1 MNTEAK
7 DKSGLKLLMVI
18 GTAWLFDAADVA
30 LLSFIMPLLKKEW
43 TLTDSQ
49 IGLVSSIT
57 TVGMMIGALLFGY
70 LADKFGKKNIIIVT
84 LLIFSISNLVLALT
98 MDLPQFL
105 IVRFITGIGLG
116 GELPVA
122 STIIADAFSG
132 HKRSRMLILVD
143 SFWAIGWILASLMA
157 FLFMPLYG
165 WRPTVIITSLMA
177 LYTLVIR
184 RHLPEQTNT
193 KNTKLNLKVAL
204 GQIFSPEYRRATICL
219 SILWFVIMFAYYGMF
234 LWLPS
239 VLIKRGFSV
248 VHSFGYTLLMSV
260 AQLPGY
266 FLAAYLMGKLSR
278 KRVLE
283 IYLIGTIIGAF
294 LFGTAQ
300 TVFMVVF
307 SSCLLSFFTLGA
319 WGIMIALTPTQYP
332 IEVRGVG
339 IGFTQSIGRIGA
351 TIGPYLIGF
360 SLGMNLSIAT
370 IFFYFVIALVI
381 GILVLIFG
389 MVDNDQK
396 DSSKV
401 ATD

>member
-1 MNTEAK
+1 MNEK
-7 DKSGLKLLMVI
+7 GGLKLLMVI

-30 LLSFIMPLLKKEW
+30 LLSFIMPLIKKEW
-43 TLTDSQ
+43 LLNDNQ

-57 TVGMMIGALLFGY
+57 TVGMMFGAILFGY
-70 LADKFGKKNIIIVT
+70 LADKFGKKNIIIIT
-84 LLIFSISNLVLALT
+84 LLIFSVSNLVLALT
-98 MDLPQFL
+98 TNVEQFML
-105 IVRFITGIGLG
+105 VRFITGIGLG

-122 STIIADAFSG
+122 TTIIADSFSG
-132 HKRSRMLILVD
+132 HRRSKMLILVD
-143 SFWAIGWILASLMA
+143 SFWAIGWILASLLA

-165 WRPTVIITSLMA
+165 WRFTVIATSIMA

-184 RHLPEQTNT
+184 RHLPEQTNI
-193 KNTKLNLKVAL
+193 KNKRLNLRIAL
-204 GQIFSPEYRRATICL
+204 NEIWSKKYRRATICL
-219 SILWFVIMFAYYGMF
+219 SLLWFIIMFTYYGMF

-248 VHSFGYTLLMSV
+248 VHSFGYTLIMSL

-278 KRVLE
+278 KKVLG
-283 IYLIGTIIGAF
+283 IYLVGTIIGAF

-300 TVFMVVF
+300 NVFMVVF

-319 WGIMIALTPTQYP
+319 WGILIALTPTQYP
-332 IEVRGVG
+332 MNIRGVG

-360 SLGMNLSIAT
+360 SLSINLSIST
-370 IFFYFVIALVI
+370 IFFYFVVSLII
-381 GILVLIFG
+381 GILILIFG

-396 DSSKV
+396 NIQIEN
-401 ATD
+401 

>member
-1 MNTEAK
+1 MDTQANE
-7 DKSGLKLLMVI
+7 KSGLKLLMVI

-30 LLSFIMPLLKKEW
+30 LLSFIMPLIKKEW
-43 TLTDSQ
+43 FLNDNQ

-57 TVGMMIGALLFGY
+57 TVGMMFGAILFGY
-70 LADKFGKKNIIIVT
+70 LADKFGKKNIIVIT
-84 LLIFSISNLVLALT
+84 LLIFSVSNLVLALT
-98 MDLPQFL
+98 TNVEQFMF
-105 IVRFITGIGLG
+105 VRFITGIGLG
-116 GELPVA
+116 GELPVTT
-122 STIIADAFSG
+122 TIIADSFSG
-132 HKRSRMLILVD
+132 HRRSKMLILVD
-143 SFWAIGWILASLMA
+143 SFWAIGWILASLLA

-165 WRPTVIITSLMA
+165 WRFTVIATSIMA

-184 RHLPEQTNT
+184 RHLPEQTNI
-193 KNTKLNLKVAL
+193 KNKRLNLRIAL
-204 GQIFSPEYRRATICL
+204 NQIWSKKYRRATVCL
-219 SILWFVIMFAYYGMF
+219 SLLWFIIMFTYYGMF

-248 VHSFGYTLLMSV
+248 VHSFGYTLIMSF

-278 KRVLE
+278 KKVLG
-283 IYLIGTIIGAF
+283 IYLVGTIIGSF

-300 TVFMVVF
+300 NVFMVVF

-319 WGIMIALTPTQYP
+319 WGILIALTPTQYP
-332 IEVRGVG
+332 MNIRGVG

-360 SLGMNLSIAT
+360 SLSINLNIST
-370 IFFYFVIALVI
+370 IFSYFVGSLII
-381 GILVLIFG
+381 GILILVFG

-396 DSSKV
+396 NIQIEN
-401 ATD
+401 

>member
-1 MNTEAK
+1 
-7 DKSGLKLLMVI
+7 MVI

-30 LLSFIMPLLKKEW
+30 LLSFIMPLIKKEW
-43 TLTDSQ
+43 FLNDNQ

-57 TVGMMIGALLFGY
+57 TVGMMFGAILFGY
-70 LADKFGKKNIIIVT
+70 LADKFGKKNIIVIT
-84 LLIFSISNLVLALT
+84 LLIFSVSNLVLALT
-98 MDLPQFL
+98 TNVEQFMF
-105 IVRFITGIGLG
+105 VRFITGIGLG
-116 GELPVA
+116 GELPVTT
-122 STIIADAFSG
+122 TIIADSFSG
-132 HKRSRMLILVD
+132 HRRSKMLILVD
-143 SFWAIGWILASLMA
+143 SFWAIGWILASLLA

-165 WRPTVIITSLMA
+165 WRFTVIATSIMA

-184 RHLPEQTNT
+184 RHLPEQTNI
-193 KNTKLNLKVAL
+193 KNKRLNLRIAL
-204 GQIFSPEYRRATICL
+204 NQIWSKKYRRATVCL
-219 SILWFVIMFAYYGMF
+219 SLLWFIIMFTYYGMF

-248 VHSFGYTLLMSV
+248 VHSFGYTLIMSF

-278 KRVLE
+278 KKVLG
-283 IYLIGTIIGAF
+283 IYLVGTIIGSF

-300 TVFMVVF
+300 NVFMVVF

-319 WGIMIALTPTQYP
+319 WGILIALTPTQYP
-332 IEVRGVG
+332 MNIRGVG

-360 SLGMNLSIAT
+360 SLSINLNIST
-370 IFFYFVIALVI
+370 IFSYFVGSLII
-381 GILVLIFG
+381 GILILVFG

-396 DSSKV
+396 NIQIEN
-401 ATD
+401 

>member
-1 MNTEAK
+1 LDTQANE
-7 DKSGLKLLMVI
+7 KSGLKLLMVI

-30 LLSFIMPLLKKEW
+30 LLSFIMPLIKKEW
-43 TLTDSQ
+43 FLNDNQ

-57 TVGMMIGALLFGY
+57 TVGMMFGAILFGY
-70 LADKFGKKNIIIVT
+70 LADKFGKKNIIVIT
-84 LLIFSISNLVLALT
+84 LLIFSVSNLVLALT
-98 MDLPQFL
+98 TNVEQFMF
-105 IVRFITGIGLG
+105 VRFITGIGLG

-122 STIIADAFSG
+122 TTIIADSFSG
-132 HKRSRMLILVD
+132 HRRSKMLILVD
-143 SFWAIGWILASLMA
+143 SFWAIGWILASLLA

-165 WRPTVIITSLMA
+165 WRFTVIATSIMA

-184 RHLPEQTNT
+184 RHLPEQTNI
-193 KNTKLNLKVAL
+193 KNKRLNLRIAL
-204 GQIFSPEYRRATICL
+204 NQIWSKKYRRATVCL
-219 SILWFVIMFAYYGMF
+219 SLLWFIIMFTYYGMF

-248 VHSFGYTLLMSV
+248 VHSFGYTLIMSF

-278 KRVLE
+278 KKVLG
-283 IYLIGTIIGAF
+283 IYLVGTIIGSF

-300 TVFMVVF
+300 NVFMVVF

-319 WGIMIALTPTQYP
+319 WGILIALTPTQYP
-332 IEVRGVG
+332 MNIRGVG

-360 SLGMNLSIAT
+360 SLSINLNIST
-370 IFFYFVIALVI
+370 IFSYFVGSLII
-381 GILVLIFG
+381 GILILVFG

-396 DSSKV
+396 NIQIEN
-401 ATD
+401 

>member
-1 MNTEAK
+1 MDTQANE
-7 DKSGLKLLMVI
+7 KSGLKLLMVI

-30 LLSFIMPLLKKEW
+30 LLSFIMPLIKKEW
-43 TLTDSQ
+43 FLNDNQ

-57 TVGMMIGALLFGY
+57 TVGMMFGAILFGY
-70 LADKFGKKNIIIVT
+70 LADKFGKKNIIVIT
-84 LLIFSISNLVLALT
+84 LLIFSVSNLVLALT
-98 MDLPQFL
+98 TNVEQFMF
-105 IVRFITGIGLG
+105 VRFITGIGLG

-122 STIIADAFSG
+122 TTIIADSFSG
-132 HKRSRMLILVD
+132 HRRSKMLILVD
-143 SFWAIGWILASLMA
+143 SFWAIGWILASLLA

-165 WRPTVIITSLMA
+165 WRFTVIATSIMA

-184 RHLPEQTNT
+184 RHLPEQTNI
-193 KNTKLNLKVAL
+193 KNKRLNLRIAL
-204 GQIFSPEYRRATICL
+204 NQIWSKKYRRATVCL
-219 SILWFVIMFAYYGMF
+219 SLLWFIIMFTYYGMF

-248 VHSFGYTLLMSV
+248 VHSFGYTLIMSF

-278 KRVLE
+278 KKVLG
-283 IYLIGTIIGAF
+283 IYLVGTIIGSF

-300 TVFMVVF
+300 NVFMVVF

-319 WGIMIALTPTQYP
+319 WGILIALTPTQYP
-332 IEVRGVG
+332 MNIRGVG

-360 SLGMNLSIAT
+360 SLSINLNIST
-370 IFFYFVIALVI
+370 IFSYFVGSLII
-381 GILVLIFG
+381 GILILVFG
-389 MVDNDQK
+389 MVDNNQK
-396 DSSKV
+396 NIQIEN
-401 ATD
+401 

>member
-396 DSSKV
+396 DSSKI

>member
-1 MNTEAK
+1 METERIK
-7 DKSGLKLLMVI
+7 DRSGLKLLMVI

-30 LLSFIMPLLKKEW
+30 LLSFIMSLLKKEM
-43 TLTDSQ
+43 TLTDGQ

-57 TVGMMIGALLFGY
+57 TVGMMIGAVLFGY
-70 LADKFGKKNIIIVT
+70 LADKFGKKNIIIIT
-84 LLIFSISNLVLALT
+84 LLLFSVSNLFLALT
-98 MDLPQFL
+98 TDVNQFL
-105 IVRFITGIGLG
+105 LVRFITGIGLG

-122 STIIADAFSG
+122 TTIIADSFSG
-132 HKRSRMLILVD
+132 HQRSKMLILVD
-143 SFWAIGWILASLMA
+143 SFWAIGWIFASLLA
-157 FLFMPLYG
+157 FLFMPVYD
-165 WRPTVIITSLMA
+165 WRPTVIITSVMA

-184 RHLPEQTNT
+184 RHLPEQTNV
-193 KNTKLNLKVAL
+193 KNEKLQLSVTLKK
-204 GQIFSPEYRRATICL
+204 IWSPEFRRATLCL
-219 SILWFVIMFAYYGMF
+219 SILWFIIMFTYYGMF

-248 VHSFGYTLLMSV
+248 VHSFGYTLLMSF

-278 KRVLE
+278 KKVLG

-300 TVFMVVF
+300 TVWLVVL
-307 SSCLLSFFTLGA
+307 SSCILSFFTLGA

-332 IEVRGVG
+332 IEIRGVG

-360 SLGMNLSIAT
+360 SLGIGINVAT
-370 IFFYFVIALVI
+370 VFSYFVIALII
-381 GILVLIFG
+381 GILVLAFG
-389 MVDNDQK
+389 MVDIDRQ
-396 DSSKV
+396 
-401 ATD
+401 

>member
-1 MNTEAK
+1 MNSELS

-30 LLSFIMPLLKKEW
+30 LLSFIMPLLKAEW

-57 TVGMMIGALLFGY
+57 TVGMMVGAILFGY
-70 LADKFGKKNIIIVT
+70 LADKFGKKNIIIIT
-84 LLIFSISNLVLALT
+84 LLIFSISNLALAFT
-98 MDLPQFL
+98 NDLPQFL

-122 STIIADAFSG
+122 TTIIADSFSG
-132 HKRSRMLILVD
+132 HRRSRMLILVD
-143 SFWAIGWILASLMA
+143 SFWAIGWILASLLA

-165 WRPTVIITSLMA
+165 WRPTVIITSIMA

-193 KNTKLNLKVAL
+193 KNTKLNLGVAL
-204 GQIFSPEYRRATICL
+204 NQIFSKDYRRATICL

-266 FLAAYLMGKLSR
+266 FLAAYLMGKLTR
-278 KRVLE
+278 KKVLA
-283 IYLIGTIIGAF
+283 IYLVGTIVGAF

-300 TVFMVVF
+300 NVFMVVF

-332 IEVRGVG
+332 IDVRGVG

-351 TIGPYLIGF
+351 TVGPYLIGF
-360 SLGMNLSIAT
+360 SLGMGVSIAT
-370 IFFYFVIALVI
+370 IFSYFVVALIV
-381 GILVLIFG
+381 GIIVLTFG

-396 DSSKV
+396 DAKNAV
-401 ATD
+401 TE

>member
-1 MNTEAK
+1 
-7 DKSGLKLLMVI
+7 MVI

-30 LLSFIMPLLKKEW
+30 LLSFIMPLIKKEW
-43 TLTDSQ
+43 FLNDNQ

-57 TVGMMIGALLFGY
+57 TVGMMFGAILFGY
-70 LADKFGKKNIIIVT
+70 LADKFGKKNIIIIT
-84 LLIFSISNLVLALT
+84 LLIFSVSNLVLALT
-98 MDLPQFL
+98 TNVEQFML
-105 IVRFITGIGLG
+105 VRFITGVGLG

-122 STIIADAFSG
+122 TTIIADSFSG
-132 HKRSRMLILVD
+132 HRRSKMLILVD
-143 SFWAIGWILASLMA
+143 SFWAIGWILASLLA

-165 WRPTVIITSLMA
+165 WRFTVIATSIMA

-184 RHLPEQTNT
+184 RHLPEQTNV
-193 KNTKLNLKVAL
+193 KNKRLNLRTAL
-204 GQIFSPEYRRATICL
+204 NQIWSKKYRRATVCL
-219 SILWFVIMFAYYGMF
+219 SLLWFIIMFTYYGMF

-248 VHSFGYTLLMSV
+248 VHSFGYTLIMSF

-266 FLAAYLMGKLSR
+266 FIAAYLMGKLSR
-278 KRVLE
+278 KKVLG
-283 IYLIGTIIGAF
+283 IYLVGTIIGAF

-300 TVFMVVF
+300 NVFMVVF

-319 WGIMIALTPTQYP
+319 WGILIALTPTQYP
-332 IEVRGVG
+332 MNIRGVG

-360 SLGMNLSIAT
+360 SLSINLSIST
-370 IFFYFVIALVI
+370 IFSYFVGSLVI
-381 GILVLIFG
+381 GILILVFG

-396 DSSKV
+396 NIQIEN
-401 ATD
+401 

>member
-1 MNTEAK
+1 
-7 DKSGLKLLMVI
+7 MVI

-30 LLSFIMPLLKKEW
+30 LLSFIMPLIKKEW
-43 TLTDSQ
+43 LLTDNQ

-84 LLIFSISNLVLALT
+84 LLIFSVSNLVLALT
-98 MDLPQFL
+98 TNVEQFML
-105 IVRFITGIGLG
+105 VRLITGIGLG

-122 STIIADAFSG
+122 TTIIADSFSG
-132 HKRSRMLILVD
+132 HRRSKMLILVD
-143 SFWAIGWILASLMA
+143 SFWAIGWILASLLA
-157 FLFMPLYG
+157 FLFMPMYG
-165 WRPTVIITSLMA
+165 WRFTVIATSIMA

-184 RHLPEQTNT
+184 RHLPDQTNT
-193 KNTKLNLKVAL
+193 QNNRLNLRLAL
-204 GQIFSPEYRRATICL
+204 SQIWSKKFRRATICL
-219 SILWFVIMFAYYGMF
+219 SLLWFIIMFTYYGMF

-248 VHSFGYTLLMSV
+248 VHSFRYTLLMSF

-266 FLAAYLMGKLSR
+266 FLAAYLMGKLTR
-278 KRVLE
+278 KKVLG

-319 WGIMIALTPTQYP
+319 WGILIALTPTQYP
-332 IEVRGVG
+332 MEIRGVG

-360 SLGMNLSIAT
+360 SLSINLSIST
-370 IFFYFVIALVI
+370 IFFYFVGSLIV
-381 GILVLIFG
+381 GILILIFG

-396 DSSKV
+396 NIQLNK
-401 ATD
+401 

>member
-1 MNTEAK
+1 MDTQTKE
-7 DKSGLKLLMVI
+7 KSGLKLLMVI

-30 LLSFIMPLLKKEW
+30 LLSFIMPLIKKEW
-43 TLTDSQ
+43 FLNDNQ

-57 TVGMMIGALLFGY
+57 TVGMMFGAILFGY
-70 LADKFGKKNIIIVT
+70 LADKFGKKNIIIIT
-84 LLIFSISNLVLALT
+84 LLIFSVSNLVLALT
-98 MDLPQFL
+98 TNVEQFML
-105 IVRFITGIGLG
+105 VRFITGVGLG

-122 STIIADAFSG
+122 TTIIADSFSG
-132 HKRSRMLILVD
+132 HRRSKMLILVD
-143 SFWAIGWILASLMA
+143 SFWAIGWILASLLA

-165 WRPTVIITSLMA
+165 WRFTVIATSIMA

-184 RHLPEQTNT
+184 RHLPEQTNV
-193 KNTKLNLKVAL
+193 KNKRLNLRTAL
-204 GQIFSPEYRRATICL
+204 NQIWSKKYRRATVCL
-219 SILWFVIMFAYYGMF
+219 SLLWFIIMFIYYGMF

-248 VHSFGYTLLMSV
+248 VHSFGYTLIMSF

-266 FLAAYLMGKLSR
+266 FIAAYLMGKLSR
-278 KRVLE
+278 KKVLG
-283 IYLIGTIIGAF
+283 IYLVGTIIGAF

-300 TVFMVVF
+300 NVFMVVF

-319 WGIMIALTPTQYP
+319 WGILIALTPTQYP
-332 IEVRGVG
+332 MNIRGVG

-360 SLGMNLSIAT
+360 SLSINLSIST
-370 IFFYFVIALVI
+370 IFSYFVGSLVI
-381 GILVLIFG
+381 GILILVFG

-396 DSSKV
+396 NIQIEN
-401 ATD
+401 

>member
-1 MNTEAK
+1 MDTQTKE
-7 DKSGLKLLMVI
+7 KSGLKLLMVI

-30 LLSFIMPLLKKEW
+30 LLSFIMPLIKKEW
-43 TLTDSQ
+43 FLNDNQ

-57 TVGMMIGALLFGY
+57 TVGMMFGAILFGY
-70 LADKFGKKNIIIVT
+70 LADKFGKKNIIIIT
-84 LLIFSISNLVLALT
+84 LLIFSVSNLVLALT
-98 MDLPQFL
+98 TNVEQFML
-105 IVRFITGIGLG
+105 VRFITGVGLG

-122 STIIADAFSG
+122 TTIIADSFSG
-132 HKRSRMLILVD
+132 HRRSKMLILVD
-143 SFWAIGWILASLMA
+143 SFWAIGWILASLLA

-165 WRPTVIITSLMA
+165 WRFTVIATSIMA

-184 RHLPEQTNT
+184 RHLPEQTNI
-193 KNTKLNLKVAL
+193 KNKRLNLRTAL
-204 GQIFSPEYRRATICL
+204 NQIWSKKYRRATVCL
-219 SILWFVIMFAYYGMF
+219 SLLWFIIMFTYYGMF

-248 VHSFGYTLLMSV
+248 VHSFGYTLIMSF

-266 FLAAYLMGKLSR
+266 FIAAYLMGKLSR
-278 KRVLE
+278 KKVLG
-283 IYLIGTIIGAF
+283 IYLVGTIIGAF

-300 TVFMVVF
+300 NVFMVVF

-319 WGIMIALTPTQYP
+319 WGILIALTPTQYP
-332 IEVRGVG
+332 MNIRGVG

-360 SLGMNLSIAT
+360 SLSINLSIST
-370 IFFYFVIALVI
+370 IFSYFVGSLVI
-381 GILVLIFG
+381 GILILVFG

-396 DSSKV
+396 NIQIEN
-401 ATD
+401 

>member
-1 MNTEAK
+1 MDTQTKE
-7 DKSGLKLLMVI
+7 KSGLKLLMVI

-30 LLSFIMPLLKKEW
+30 LLSFIMPLIKKEW
-43 TLTDSQ
+43 LLNDNQ

-57 TVGMMIGALLFGY
+57 TVGMMLGAILFGY
-70 LADKFGKKNIIIVT
+70 MADKFGKKNIVIIT
-84 LLIFSISNLVLALT
+84 LLIFSVSNLVLALT
-98 MDLPQFL
+98 TNVEQFMF
-105 IVRFITGIGLG
+105 VRFITGIGLG

-122 STIIADAFSG
+122 TTIIADSFSG
-132 HKRSRMLILVD
+132 HKRSKMLILVD
-143 SFWAIGWILASLMA
+143 SFWAIGWILASLLA

-165 WRPTVIITSLMA
+165 WRFTVITTSITA

-184 RHLPEQTNT
+184 RHLPEQTNIQN
-193 KNTKLNLKVAL
+193 KHLNLRVAL
-204 GQIFSPEYRRATICL
+204 NQIWSKEFRRATICL
-219 SILWFVIMFAYYGMF
+219 SLLWFIIMFTYYGMF

-248 VHSFGYTLLMSV
+248 VHSFGYTLIMSF

-266 FLAAYLMGKLSR
+266 FLAAYLMGKLTR
-278 KRVLE
+278 KRVLG
-283 IYLIGTIIGAF
+283 IYLVGTIIGAF

-300 TVFMVVF
+300 NVFMVVF

-319 WGIMIALTPTQYP
+319 WGILIALTPTQYP
-332 IEVRGVG
+332 MDIRGVG

-360 SLGMNLSIAT
+360 SLSINLNIST
-370 IFFYFVIALVI
+370 IFSYFVGSLII
-381 GILVLIFG
+381 GILILIFG

-396 DSSKV
+396 DIQLE
-401 ATD
+401 D